1 MLQRYEKFLKEVLE
15 PKLEKYFEEQ
25 CEFVKCKEG
34 CSSCCE
40 VGEYP
45 FSRLE
50 LEYLMSGFEIG
61 RAHV

>member
-1 MLQRYEKFLKEVLE
+1 MLQRYEKFLKEVLD
-15 PKLEKYFEEQ
+15 PKLDKYFEEQ

-45 FSRLE
+45 FQDLN
-50 LEYLMSGFEIG
+50 LNI
-61 RAHV
+61 